1 VIAGVGALAR
11 RLAPG
16 WLKAHL
22 SARTK
27 ARLRAALRLEPWPDL
42 AIRHPLF
49 RSEEFRRMRHAARA
63 FDIEKPNKPILERGH
78 QTSFILTRWF
88 VAAGVGRAFHVG
100 YADGRHLF
108 YLSAAGI
115 QCGGTDLPEEVT
127 NLVRIPADT
136 LDAAIRRRLL
146 RMDFFQLTP
155 ADVRAV
161 WTEPAP
167 RPLSVLF
174 SDATFETLL
183 PWRRQGATVKHYLT
197 LKPDEW
203 YARMHEAFPRKVE
216 ELQDT
221 AGNMV
226 FIEPEPD
233 VGGAGAVFDTC
244 ARRLKSHAYSVWRFR
259 PPMDHLFRLSP
270 SSPTRQVV
278 YAFTRDAGLLE
289 PLRVYA
295 DAL

>member
-1 VIAGVGALAR
+1 VSAGVGALAR

-16 WLKAHL
+16 WLKARL

-27 ARLRAALRLEPWPDL
+27 ARLRAALGLEPWPDL

-49 RSEEFRRMRHAARA
+49 RSEEFRRLRQAARG
-63 FDIEKPNKPILERGH
+63 FDVPHPIKPVLERGH
-78 QTSFILTRWF
+78 QTSFVLSRWF
-88 VAAGVGRAFHVG
+88 AQAGVGRAFQVG

-108 YLSAAGI
+108 YLSSVGI
-115 QCGGTDLPEEVT
+115 QGGGTDLPADM
-127 NLVRIPADT
+127 NALVQVPPGT
-136 LDAAIRRRLL
+136 LDAATLRRLL
-146 RMDFFQLTP
+146 RIDFFQLTP
-155 ADVRAV
+155 ADVGAV
-161 WTEPAP
+161 WVPPAP

-197 LKPDEW
+197 LERSEW
-203 YARMHEAFPRKVE
+203 HARMHEAFPRKVG

-221 AGNMV
+221 VDHMV

-233 VGGAGAVFDTC
+233 AGGAGEVFAAC
-244 ARRLKSHAYSVWRFR
+244 ARRLGSHAFSVWRFR

-270 SSPTRQVV
+270 SSPVRQVV
-278 YAFTRDAGLLE
+278 YAFTRDPGFLE
-289 PLRVYA
+289 PLRAYA
-295 DAL
+295 EPD